1 MTDPD
6 LPPLEGQRIA
16 VVGAGIAGLTA
27 ARKLAKAGAKVT
39 VFEKS
44 RGVGG
49 RLATRRVEDAG
60 IDHGAQ
66 YVTAREPAFKA
77 FAARA
82 KAEGSL
88 AAWTPRGKDG
98 DDEWLV
104 GMPRMSSFVAALID
118 AFDVQHEKTVTAVRD
133 DGAAFTLSLSDG
145 SEVGGFNRV
154 VVAIPG
160 PQAFALLEPHGA
172 PFDRIP
178 EVRFGPCWALLVG
191 FDQPVDPG
199 FDVRRNVGALAW
211 VAASASKPGRTGTY
225 WVAQANPTWSAEHL
239 EETADDVEPQLLE
252 MLAEAIGPLPGRS
265 FSAVHRWRYALV
277 EKPLGVAFLMSA
289 DGRLGACGDWLIA
302 PRVESAWASG
312 GGLADAFIARGRATP
327 AT

>member
-16 VVGAGIAGLTA
+16 VVGAGISGLTA
-27 ARKLAKAGAKVT
+27 ARKLSKAGAAVT

-49 RLATRRVEDAG
+49 RLATRRVDDAG

-88 AAWTPRGKDG
+88 AAWSPRGKDG
-98 DDEWLV
+98 DEEWLV
-104 GMPRMSSFVAALID
+104 GMPRMSSFVAALVD
-118 AFDVQHEKTVTAVRD
+118 AFDVEMEKTVAEIRD
-133 DGAAFTLSLSDG
+133 DGATFTLVLGDGATLS
-145 SEVGGFNRV
+145 GFHRV
-154 VVAIPG
+154 LVAIPG
-160 PQAFALLEPHGA
+160 PQAFRLLEPFGA

-178 EVRFGPCWALLVG
+178 EVKFGPCWTLLAG
-191 FDQPVDPG
+191 FDRPVDPG
-199 FDVRRNVGALAW
+199 FDVGRNIGALAW
-211 VAASASKPGRTGTY
+211 VAASVSKPGRSGNY
-225 WVAQANPTWSAEHL
+225 WVAQANPEWSAAHID
-239 EETADDVEPQLLE
+239 ETAADIEPRLVA
-252 MLAEAIGPLPGRS
+252 MLAEAIGPLPEPLYLAS
-265 FSAVHRWRYALV
+265 HRWRFALV
-277 EKPLGVAFLMSA
+277 EKPLGTAFLMSA
-289 DGRLGACGDWLIA
+289 DGRLGACGDWMIA

-312 GGLADAFIARGRATP
+312 GGLADAVIARGRTSPP
-327 AT
+327 A